1 MQNQEEN
8 MKFSFRVEIMKSKA
22 KEKAKSLIQL
32 FALLHKEIARM
43 PLKFMLFPLPAVK
56 YANKNFSSTKRHS
69 QIQRTRNRSN
79 RTKKKITVNVL
90 RFQKYFYCRNFCFWQ
105 TKLFGYYLFFLLLAH
120 CSMPFGKCSVWLVG
134 LLTFYFCSFFCLF
147 VCFVCMFGVL
157 CLTWTVSNFVWL

>member
-56 YANKNFSSTKRHS
+56 YANKNISSTKRHS

-79 RTKKKITVNVL
+79 RTKKKSLWTFFGSKSIFIAEIFVFDKRNCLDIIFSFSSSLTVLCRLENVPFDSL
-90 RFQKYFYCRNFCFWQ
+90 DCWRFIFVRFFV
-105 TKLFGYYLFFLLLAH
+105 YLFV
-120 CSMPFGKCSVWLVG
+120 SSVCSVCCAWLG
-134 LLTFYFCSFFCLF
+134 L
-147 VCFVCMFGVL
+147 
-157 CLTWTVSNFVWL
+157 